1 MVVGETLRADH
12 LGINGYER
20 QTSPRLWQSNAIS
33 FNNAW
38 SCGTSTAVSVPC
50 MFSFLNHENYD
61 QAEALATDNALDVT
75 QRTKCL
81 LLGSKTI
88 PTRKV

>member
-61 QAEALATDNALDVT
+61 QAEALATDNALDV
-75 QRTKCL
+75 
-81 LLGSKTI
+81 I
-88 PTRKV
+88 